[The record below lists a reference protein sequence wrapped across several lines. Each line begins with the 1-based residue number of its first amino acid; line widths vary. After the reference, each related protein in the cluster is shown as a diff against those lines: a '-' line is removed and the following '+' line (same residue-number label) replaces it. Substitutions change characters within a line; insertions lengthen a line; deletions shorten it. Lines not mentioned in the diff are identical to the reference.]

1 MHVKI
6 SLGIFLS
13 ALLMIPAC
21 SRNEPR
27 STQAASEQRQNATDQ
42 MKNEQDA
49 YVKSMNARLDEFDQ
63 KVDGLDKRASAT
75 SGDIKTDYDKFVDQL
90 RDQRKDVSSKLDD
103 LKGLK
108 PEDWKAMRGD
118 VDAAFADLD
127 RSYNRVSEMIQ
138 TPATPKANTGR

>member
-1 MHVKI
+1 VKI
-6 SLGIFLS
+6 SYGIFLS

-27 STQAASEQRQNATDQ
+27 STQAASEQRQNSTDQ
-42 MKNEQDA
+42 MKNEQDQ

-63 KVDGLDKRASAT
+63 KVDGLDKRASVA
-75 SGDIKTDYDKFVDQL
+75 SGSIKSDYDKLIDQL
-90 RDQRKDVSSKLDD
+90 RDRRKDVAGKLDD

-108 PEDWKAMRGD
+108 AEDWTAMRGD

-127 RSYNRVSEMIQ
+127 RSYNRVSQMIQ
-138 TPATPKANTGR
+138 TPAVPNR